1 MFNNFYRFII
11 LWSKARTTVVH
22 CIANID
28 IYFQTTKFYRVY
40 YTMQVEVIRKKI
52 DTDWGAK
59 QYQVTT

>member
-1 MFNNFYRFII
+1 MG
-11 LWSKARTTVVH
+11 
-22 CIANID
+22 
-28 IYFQTTKFYRVY
+28 VY